1 MSAEHKTI
9 HSDDYARSA
18 VPADKTYSGLH
29 IVLII
34 TGGTIGFAIYIISAQ
49 IGASLGYRGSACAF
63 AVGGLML
70 GIMGAGTSLVGA
82 RTRLSTY
89 MLTKLAFGRNGA
101 KLINVIVAVSLIGW
115 FSVICNTLG
124 MAAQQMLSESFGVAP
139 PLYLTITIA
148 AGLMIAITTLGFSG
162 IDKLAIYMVPF
173 MLLFMLIFAAKALS
187 QITDASI
194 SGAQN
199 FTFETAVSAVVGSY
213 IVGVIIQPDLSR
225 FAVNQRHAMWS
236 VFIALGIVF
245 PGIQFFSAIPSM
257 ALAEADVI
265 KAMGL
270 LGFLVPGFVLM
281 FLGAWGSNVL
291 CLYSA
296 GLSIATL
303 NRKLSLRHIIIAI
316 GIIGAGFAFVPAQTY
331 LIDYLVLL
339 GVAIPPIGAIYV
351 IDSALLRR
359 FQFSIERI
367 NEETSFRWPPLL
379 AWAAG
384 IIVGYVSDKTAFQIS
399 NIASL
404 DSLFTTTA
412 LFVLLERKRI
422 FGLFAINNVDATV
435 D

>member
-1 MSAEHKTI
+1 
-9 HSDDYARSA
+9 
-18 VPADKTYSGLH
+18 
-29 IVLII
+29 
-34 TGGTIGFAIYIISAQ
+34 
-49 IGASLGYRGSACAF
+49 
-63 AVGGLML
+63 
-70 GIMGAGTSLVGA
+70 
-82 RTRLSTY
+82 
-89 MLTKLAFGRNGA
+89 
-101 KLINVIVAVSLIGW
+101 
-115 FSVICNTLG
+115 
-124 MAAQQMLSESFGVAP
+124 
-139 PLYLTITIA
+139 
-148 AGLMIAITTLGFSG
+148 
-162 IDKLAIYMVPF
+162 
-173 MLLFMLIFAAKALS
+173 
-187 QITDASI
+187 
-194 SGAQN
+194 
-199 FTFETAVSAVVGSY
+199 
-213 IVGVIIQPDLSR
+213 
-225 FAVNQRHAMWS
+225 
-236 VFIALGIVF
+236 
-245 PGIQFFSAIPSM
+245 M

-265 KAMGL
+265 KAMAL

-316 GIIGAGFAFVPAQTY
+316 GIVGAGFAFVPAQTY

-367 NEETSFRWPPLL
+367 NEEASFRWPPLL

-384 IIVGYVSDKTAFQIS
+384 IIVGYVSDKTAFQIT

-412 LFVLLERKRI
+412 LFVLMERKRI
-422 FGLFAINNVDATV
+422 FGLFAIDNVDATV

>member
-1 MSAEHKTI
+1 M
-9 HSDDYARSA
+9 
-18 VPADKTYSGLH
+18 
-29 IVLII
+29 
-34 TGGTIGFAIYIISAQ
+34 
-49 IGASLGYRGSACAF
+49 
-63 AVGGLML
+63 
-70 GIMGAGTSLVGA
+70 
-82 RTRLSTY
+82 
-89 MLTKLAFGRNGA
+89 
-101 KLINVIVAVSLIGW
+101 
-115 FSVICNTLG
+115 
-124 MAAQQMLSESFGVAP
+124 
-139 PLYLTITIA
+139 
-148 AGLMIAITTLGFSG
+148 
-162 IDKLAIYMVPF
+162 
-173 MLLFMLIFAAKALS
+173 
-187 QITDASI
+187 
-194 SGAQN
+194 
-199 FTFETAVSAVVGSY
+199 VGSY

-245 PGIQFFSAIPSM
+245 PSIQFFSAIPSM

-265 KAMGL
+265 KAMAL

-303 NRKLSLRHIIIAI
+303 NRKLSLCHIIIAI
-316 GIIGAGFAFVPAQTY
+316 GIVGAGFAFVPAQTY

-367 NEETSFRWPPLL
+367 NEEASFRWPSLL

-384 IIVGYVSDKTAFQIS
+384 IIVGYVSDKTAFQIT

-422 FGLFAINNVDATV
+422 FGVFAIDNVDATV